1 MKTPTKYRCVGCRP
15 VSGQSRFVAQKRTA
29 LDGRKWWCVFD
40 NKRRAYIP
48 GTRCKLRR
56 ELEWCI
62 QKGLRQGWLQFEP
75 DSPGHEE
82 EKD

>member
-1 MKTPTKYRCVGCRP
+1 MKKAPTKYRCVGCRP
-15 VSGQSRFVAQKRTA
+15 VAGQSRFVAVKRTA
-29 LDGRKWWCVFD
+29 LDGRTWWCVFD
-40 NKRRAYIP
+40 NKRRTYVT

-75 DSPGHEE
+75 DN
-82 EKD
+82 